1 MATAVVS
8 AAEARTLFG
17 ELMARVSYG
26 GERIIV
32 KRRGKPLVAMISIE
46 DLRRLEAMED
56 ARDAELLKLAK
67 ETSEGYVPFQAVLDQ
82 YEELFGEKLSLE
94 GEDV

>member
-1 MATAVVS
+1 MTISVG

-26 GERIIV
+26 GERVIV
-32 KRRGKPLVAMISIE
+32 KRRGKPAVAMISIE
-46 DLRRLEAMED
+46 DLRHLEAMED
-56 ARDAELLKLAK
+56 ARDAELFRLAK

-82 YEELFGEKLSLE
+82 YEELFGEKLNLE

>member
-1 MATAVVS
+1 MTVAVNAS
-8 AAEARTLFG
+8 EARTLFG

-32 KRRGKPLVAMISIE
+32 KRRGKPLVALISVE
-46 DLRRLEAMED
+46 ELRRLEALED
-56 ARDAELLKLAK
+56 ARDAELLRLAK
-67 ETSEGYVPFQAVLDQ
+67 ETNEGYVPFQAVLDQ

-94 GEDV
+94 DEDV